1 MAIIAMC
8 FDLMQEE
15 IIAKFTWL
23 GKKLGIVEKDEDD
36 EAEEQAASE
45 EKKLAEK
52 ERQLKENDFNN
63 KEDMMRKEKPSYVAN
78 ASANPAS
85 KEYAPNSF
93 DSPAPGY
100 RSNMDDDMGSAK
112 QFRSP
117 YLQNVVQRQQTKS

>member
-36 EAEEQAASE
+36 EAEDQAAAE

-52 ERQLKENDFNN
+52 ERQLKENDFN
-63 KEDMMRKEKPSYVAN
+63 KDDMRKEKPNYVAT
-78 ASANPAS
+78 SAVNPGSAS